1 VSDRLVAR
9 LGARFYYGWVVL
21 AVASLGGF
29 ISAGS
34 SQMYIGSVL
43 LAITQ
48 DTGWTNTAI
57 SGALLAGTIT
67 GGLISPLAGAWVDRH
82 GPRALMSL
90 AAVAMAGGFA
100 LMGWSPSLLV
110 FYLGYML
117 ARGAAQGALGGA
129 AQRAIAVH
137 WFLHYRGRALG
148 IASMSVPLGGA
159 AMAFAGAYAQR
170 HGWDWRE
177 IFVAMAA
184 LSVLAVVPPAL
195 VLLRRSPEALG
206 LVPDGGPVA
215 ARVATGWRRARP
227 IGDEYPWT
235 LPQALRTW
243 TLRFLMAAAVTA
255 IAANGTVVFYHVTY
269 LASRGVSQVQ
279 AVTAVSILALTGALA
294 NVVWGYLSEFFSER
308 RLAIVSQLLAAGGI
322 LLMLGVD
329 SATGALV
336 LSAVLGLL
344 VRGEGSLT
352 GLILSNYFGRF
363 AFGRIAGLMASF
375 QLVGLGLG
383 PVIAS
388 AVYDVSHSYA
398 AIYGLVAAGY
408 VGSAGLY
415 MLARPPSLPAD

>member
-1 VSDRLVAR
+1 MSDRLVAR
-9 LGARFYYGWVVL
+9 LGGRIYYGWVML
-21 AVASLGGF
+21 AVAALGGF

-57 SGALLAGTIT
+57 SGALLAGTLT

-90 AAVAMAGGFA
+90 SALVMAAGFV
-100 LMGWSPSLLV
+100 LMGWSPNLAV
-110 FYLGYML
+110 FYVGYML

-170 HGWDWRE
+170 HGWEWRDT
-177 IFVAMAA
+177 FVAMAA
-184 LSVLAVVPPAL
+184 LSVVAVVPPAL
-195 VLLRRSPEALG
+195 LLLRRSPEALG
-206 LVPDGGPVA
+206 LLPDGGPVA
-215 ARVATGWRRARP
+215 VGAPRPGRRSRP
-227 IGDEYPWT
+227 TADTYSWT
-235 LPQALRTW
+235 LQQALRTW
-243 TLRFLMAAAVTA
+243 TLRLLILAAVVA

-269 LASRGVSQVQ
+269 LVSRGVSQVQ
-279 AVTAVSILALTGALA
+279 AVTAVGILALTGALA
-294 NVVWGYLSEFFSER
+294 NVVWGYLAEFFSER
-308 RLAIVSQLLAAGGI
+308 RLAIVSQVLAAGGI
-322 LLMLGVD
+322 LLLLRVD
-329 SATGALV
+329 SAIGALV

-352 GLILSNYFGRF
+352 GLILADYFGRF
-363 AFGRIAGLMASF
+363 AFGRIAGLTASF

-398 AIYGLVAAGY
+398 AIYGLIAAGY
-408 VGSAGLY
+408 LGSASLY
-415 MLARPPSLPAD
+415 LLARRPVPPAQ